1 MSATNETTN
10 YKLPLFTDN
19 DQPTW
24 LGDFNGAM
32 HKIDTGMNTV
42 GANASTALSAANNAV
57 NRVGQVETTI
67 AAVQSTANNAYS
79 LSTTNEKDID
89 TLDAKVAQ
97 LETKFPIT
105 SNSLSNGAVT
115 AAKLDQTAIATMW
128 AGLTVKRF
136 SSTDAQADNAG
147 MAVPSG
153 GRLEGFYIVEM
164 GILVLNAMTNEK
176 YSGDA
181 SAKFTLPNYVPNFAA
196 AGKLADA
203 CVVVHNASNDFV
215 SWTSLHV
222 HAANTRNI
230 GITSAPATGNGFSL
244 MGSVVIFMGINSGL
258 SLSVQDAYPHIN
270 PTVG

>member
-32 HKIDTGMNTV
+32 NKIDTGMNNI

-57 NRVGQVETTI
+57 NRVEQVETTI
-67 AAVQSTANNAYS
+67 AAVQSTANKAYS

-97 LETKFPIT
+97 LGTKFPIT

-115 AAKLDQTAIATMW
+115 AAKLDQTAIAAMW

-136 SSTDAQADNAG
+136 SSADAGADNAG
-147 MAVPSG
+147 MVVPYG
-153 GRLEGFYIVEM
+153 GRLVGFYIVEM
-164 GILVLNAMTNEK
+164 GILVLNAMTNK
-176 YSGDA
+176 YTGDS
-181 SAKFTLPNYVPNFAA
+181 SAKFTLPDYVPNFSAS
-196 AGKLADA
+196 GKLVDA

-215 SWTSLHV
+215 SWTSLYV
-222 HAANTRNI
+222 HAADTRNI
-230 GITSAPATGNGFSL
+230 GIASAPASGNEFSL
-244 MGSVVIFMGINSGL
+244 MGSVVIFMGTNSGL
-258 SLSVQDAYPHIN
+258 SLSMQDAYQRMN